1 MSIFANTSSKA
12 LSDKTREDFFYK
24 PPIPQRGKLY
34 LTYPPLG
41 KGACRFMKVL
51 KFGGTSVGTVESINQ
66 VIEILQDNIKQGR
79 KIAVVFSAMGGVT
92 NRLIDIAKLA
102 SQNDSEYLEQL
113 RSVEERHFN
122 AVRGLIDVKSQSS
135 VIAKVKGLF
144 NELEDLLRGI
154 ALIRELS
161 LRTMDLVVSF
171 GERLST
177 TIVSETLKSRGVDAE
192 FLDARKV
199 IKTNDNFGYAE
210 VNFDLT
216 NELIRKHFAQTKA
229 LQCIT
234 GFIGS
239 TIDGVTTTLGRG
251 GSDYSGSIFGAAL
264 NASVIEIW
272 TDVDGMLTSDPRKVK
287 NAFTIPTITYAEA
300 MELSHFGAKVIY
312 PPSLTPA
319 FQKNIPLKILNT
331 FNPKHEGTLVSK
343 TAEEKEYPI
352 TGISSIDDIALVNIQ
367 GSGMIGV
374 AGVSSKLFSI
384 LAKNKIS
391 VILISQAS
399 SEHSICFAVDPKSA
413 YGVKE
418 ILEEGFAAEIAQG
431 LVDNIIIEQSL
442 SVIAVVGEGMKSS
455 SGTSGKLFSVL
466 GKNGIN
472 VVATAQ
478 GSSELNISVVINKKD
493 ITKALNA
500 IHETF
505 FQIDGL
511 TLNLYLVGTGLI
523 GTALLNQ
530 INSQKAYLKER
541 KNLNIKLVGVTNSR
555 RMLIDAD
562 GISLDNWKDDLTD
575 KGELANIGGFVS
587 EVQDLNL
594 PYSVFIDCTADK
606 NIVQYYYSLL
616 NSSVSI
622 VTPNKVA
629 NSGRYEQYY
638 TLQKAAQR
646 RGVKFLYETNVG
658 AGLPII
664 NTLQGLITS
673 GDKIHRIEAVLSGT
687 LAYIFNTFK
696 VGESFV
702 DVVKEAKA
710 KGYTEPDPRDDLSGQ
725 DVARKILILARETG
739 LKIEPEEVE
748 LTPLLNEACLAAPS
762 VDEFFVEL
770 AKDNAR
776 FEKMLLDAE
785 ANGEVLRFIATLED
799 GKASIA
805 LKTVGKSHP
814 FFNLAGSENIV
825 SFTTERYKFNP
836 LVVKGPG
843 AGAEVTASGVFADIM
858 SISSYLV

>member
-1 MSIFANTSSKA
+1 
-12 LSDKTREDFFYK
+12 
-24 PPIPQRGKLY
+24 
-34 LTYPPLG
+34 
-41 KGACRFMKVL
+41 MKVL

-66 VIEILQDNIKQGR
+66 VIQIIKENLDEGL
-79 KIAVVFSAMGGVT
+79 KIAVIYSAMGGVT
-92 NRLIDIAKLA
+92 NRLIETGKMAAQSDP
-102 SQNDSEYLEQL
+102 EYLEQL
-113 RSVEERHFN
+113 RLLEERHFN
-122 AVRGLIDVKSQSS
+122 AIRGLIDVKNQSGA
-135 VIAKVKGLF
+135 IAKVKGLL
-144 NELEDLLRGI
+144 NELEDLLRGVF
-154 ALIRELS
+154 LIKELS
-161 LRTMDLVVSF
+161 MRTLDLIVSF

-177 TIVSETLKSRGVDAE
+177 TVITEALKNRGIDAE

-199 IKTNDNFGYAE
+199 IKTNDAFGHAD
-210 VNFDLT
+210 VNFEMT
-216 NELIRKHFAQTKA
+216 NELIRKHFAQTNK

-264 NASVIEIW
+264 NAAVIEIW
-272 TDVDGMLTSDPRKVK
+272 TDVDGMMTADPRKVK

-319 FQKNIPLKILNT
+319 FYKNIPIRILNT
-331 FNPKHEGTLVSK
+331 FNHKHPGTFVSK
-343 TAEEKEYPI
+343 TAETKEYSI

-367 GSGMIGV
+367 GGGMIGV
-374 AGVSSKLFSI
+374 AGISAKLFTI

-413 YGVKE
+413 FGVRE
-418 ILEEGFAAEIAQG
+418 ILEEGFAHEISQG
-431 LVDNIIIEQSL
+431 LLDNISIEQNL
-442 SVIAVVGEGMKSS
+442 SVLAVVGEGMKSS

-478 GSSELNISVVINKKD
+478 GSSELNISVVIYKKD
-493 ITKALNA
+493 IGKALNA

-505 FQIDGL
+505 FQVDGL
-511 TLNLYLVGTGLI
+511 TLNLFLVGATGLI
-523 GTALLNQ
+523 GSTLLRQ
-530 INSQKAYLKER
+530 IREQREYLKSR
-541 KNLNIKLVGVTNSR
+541 KNLNIRLVGITNTR
-555 RMLIDAD
+555 KMLIDES
-562 GISLDNWKDDLTD
+562 GISLENWKEALLEN
-575 KGELANIGGFVS
+575 GEIANIGSFVS
-587 EVQDLNL
+587 DVQDLNL
-594 PYSVFIDCTADK
+594 PYSVFVDCTADK

-616 NSSVSI
+616 SASVSI

-629 NSGRYEQYY
+629 NSGKYEQYFM
-638 TLQKAAQR
+638 LQKAAQKH
-646 RGVKFLYETNVG
+646 GVKFLYETNVG

-673 GDKIHRIEAVLSGT
+673 GDKIHKIEAVLSGT
-687 LAYIFNTFK
+687 LAYIFNNFK
-696 VGESFV
+696 SGDRFVEVVG
-702 DVVKEAKA
+702 EAKA

-725 DVARKILILARETG
+725 DVARKILILSRECG
-739 LKIEPEEVE
+739 LKLEPDDVKIIN
-748 LTPLLNEACLAAPS
+748 LLNDACLQAKT

-770 AKDNAR
+770 EKDNNR
-776 FEKMLLDAE
+776 FEKLLAE
-785 ANGEVLRFIATLED
+785 AEAKDEVLRYIATLD
-799 GKASIA
+799 GEKVTIE
-805 LKTVGKSHP
+805 LKTVGRKHP

-825 SFTTERYKFNP
+825 SFTTERYKYNP
-836 LVVKGPG
+836 LVIKGPG